1 MQSLSR
7 LLVAETSLGE
17 TMLAVAA
24 ITIDAMGSA
33 EMAGISLL
41 DHAGKP
47 TAAIFTAQESADIDA
62 QQFASGA
69 GPCLDAWRLGRPVRI
84 DDTAL
89 AAERYPAFARS
100 AQDNGVLSSVSLPL
114 VAGGSGLGA
123 LNLYARIPNGFSD
136 EDEAIGADL
145 AATAAVV
152 LANSVAYWEARNLG
166 DQLAEA
172 MRSRAEIEQ
181 AKGMLMATL
190 GLGADDAFTLLKRN
204 SQHANIKLRDLAQ
217 TLIDTF
223 EEMRKAGL
231 DARKAVEQ
239 VLRTDLLGGH

>member
-1 MQSLSR
+1 MQTLSR
-7 LLVAETSLGE
+7 FLVAETSLGE
-17 TMLAVAA
+17 TLLAVAT
-24 ITIDAMGSA
+24 ITIDAIGSA

-47 TAAIFTAQESADIDA
+47 TAAIFTAQASADIDA

-145 AATAAVV
+145 ATAAAVV

-172 MRSRAEIEQ
+172 LLSRAEIEQ
-181 AKGMLMATL
+181 AKGMLMARSPGIT
-190 GLGADDAFTLLKRN
+190 ADEAFDMLRSASQRENVKVRDIAKRVTRHQPWR
-204 SQHANIKLRDLAQ
+204 S
-217 TLIDTF
+217 
-223 EEMRKAGL
+223 AGPTRRP
-231 DARKAVEQ
+231 DGCVK
-239 VLRTDLLGGH
+239 